1 MSQTFLDLPLELL
14 PVIMQQ
20 LVRPSHF
27 AALCLVNRSFYRF
40 AVPYLYERAFIYA
53 WHKEGKAKVGVL
65 PCVHQLS
72 DGWDDS
78 GGQAVPDAQF
88 LSPPS
93 PTCATTR

>member
-53 WHKEGKAKVGVL
+53 WHKEGKAKVGSLLCVL
-65 PCVHQLS
+65 
-72 DGWDDS
+72 
-78 GGQAVPDAQF
+78 
-88 LSPPS
+88 
-93 PTCATTR
+93 

>member
-53 WHKEGKAKVGVL
+53 WHKEGKAKVSS
-65 PCVHQLS
+65 PPNPFMFSH
-72 DGWDDS
+72 
-78 GGQAVPDAQF
+78 GGGNTGDQAVPNTQL
-88 LSPPS
+88 LSPLS
-93 PTCATTR
+93 ATCAAAR